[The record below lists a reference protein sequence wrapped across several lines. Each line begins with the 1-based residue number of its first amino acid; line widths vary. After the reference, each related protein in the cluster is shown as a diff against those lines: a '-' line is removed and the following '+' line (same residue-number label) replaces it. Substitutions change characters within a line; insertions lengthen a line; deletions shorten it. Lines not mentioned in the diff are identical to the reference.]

1 MSRRCHPAAK
11 LWTTRTSSN
20 NIGITVKSG
29 GVDVISSPSDLVG
42 VWRRRREKEADILLA
57 SFDSKDKLFLMI
69 DPPAAA
75 WREYDIT
82 SSRTHPFLFC

>member
-1 MSRRCHPAAK
+1 MA
-11 LWTTRTSSN
+11 
-20 NIGITVKSG
+20 
-29 GVDVISSPSDLVG
+29 
-42 VWRRRREKEADILLA
+42 RRREKEAGILLA
-57 SFDSKDKLFLMI
+57 SFDGKDKLFLMI